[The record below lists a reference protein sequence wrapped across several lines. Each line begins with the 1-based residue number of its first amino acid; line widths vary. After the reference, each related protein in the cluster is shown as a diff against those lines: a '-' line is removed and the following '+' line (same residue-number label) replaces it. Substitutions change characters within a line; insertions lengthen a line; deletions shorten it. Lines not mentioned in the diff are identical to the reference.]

1 MSTSKARFT
10 AVAFALIAVALLLVQ
25 PICEAGEL
33 GEPHPASHAAAPDG
47 GASDSCCL
55 VLAAGALPAATAV
68 PERPSVAVAQS
79 TLASPTLRPEMIF
92 SGAVASAAPLPVSRY
107 YARSARIQR

>member
-1 MSTSKARFT
+1 MSIPIVRFT
-10 AVAFALIAVALLLVQ
+10 TVAFALMAISLLLWQ

-33 GEPHPASHAAAPDG
+33 REPHPASHATALSG
-47 GASDSCCL
+47 GTTGSCCL
-55 VLAAGALPAATAV
+55 TLAAAPLPAATAAT
-68 PERPSVAVAQS
+68 ERPSVAVPQP
-79 TLASPTLRPEMIF
+79 TLGSPALRPERLF